1 MPIYEHTA
9 TFPYS
14 KDIVWNWHA
23 RPGAVRRIMPDWEG
37 IRPVEVGGIKD
48 GAVTSFRMSIGILPQ
63 RWVAK
68 HHSYIEGEQ
77 FCDDMIKGPFGR
89 WNHVHKFIEMDQTEM
104 QIQDRIDWKLPFHFF
119 TRIGAPIMVMPR
131 VRQMFKHRTRRI
143 LADLKRQQMFKDA
156 PRKRVLISGSTGLIG
171 TQLGAFLETDGHDVH
186 RLIRL
191 STRLHADQDSTKVV
205 KWDDKSGKIIEGSL
219 ENFDVI
225 IHLAGAGIG
234 DKRWSKKRKKLIAE
248 SREIPTRNLA
258 NALANLASPPSLFM
272 CASAVGYYDNRGDEE
287 LDENSSTG
295 NGFLAEICRKWED
308 AAQPAINAG
317 IRTIHM
323 RTGIVTTA
331 AGGMLQ
337 QILLPAKLGAM
348 GPIGGGRQWQS
359 WISLDDQI
367 YAMHYLMNHE
377 TASGV
382 FNLTAPNPVTQK
394 QFAKVLGKVLRRPAF
409 APAPGF
415 VMKILFGEMGKSLIL
430 DGQKVRPK
438 RLQDLG
444 YTFEHETLEPALRD
458 ALGRFA

>member
-1 MPIYEHTA
+1 MPIYNHTA
-9 TFPYS
+9 TFPFS
-14 KDIVWNWHA
+14 RQTVWDWHA

-37 IRPVEVGGIKD
+37 IRPIEVGGITD
-48 GAVTSFRMSIGILPQ
+48 GAVTSFRMSIGIVPQ

-77 FCDDMIKGPFGR
+77 FCDDMVKGPFGR
-89 WNHVHKFIEMDQTEM
+89 WNHTHKFVDNGSNEM
-104 QIQDRIDWKLPFHFF
+104 QIHDQIDWKLPFHFF

-131 VRQMFKHRTRRI
+131 VNQMFKHRSRRI
-143 LADLKRQQMFKDA
+143 LADLKRQEMFKDS
-156 PRKRVLISGSTGLIG
+156 PRKRILISGSTGLIG

-186 RLIRL
+186 RLVRP
-191 STRLHADQDSTKVV
+191 STKLHADQDSTKVV
-205 KWDDKSGKIIEGSL
+205 KWDDRTGDVLEGSL
-219 ENFDVI
+219 ENFDVV

-248 SREIPTRNLA
+248 SREIPTRNLSL
-258 NALANLASPPSLFM
+258 ALTKLESPPSLFM
-272 CASAVGYYDNRGDEE
+272 CASAVGFYDNRGDED
-287 LDENSSTG
+287 LDETSSVG
-295 NGFLAEICRKWED
+295 DGFLAKICQKWED
-308 AAQPAINAG
+308 ATKPASEAG
-317 IRTIHM
+317 VRTILM

-367 YAMHYLMNHE
+367 YAIHYLLNQE
-377 TASGV
+377 DASGV

-394 QFAKVLGKVLRRPAF
+394 QFAKALGKVLRRPAF

-430 DGQKVRPK
+430 DGQKVHPK
-438 RLQDLG
+438 RLLDIG
-444 YTFEHETLEPALRD
+444 YQFEHETVELALRD